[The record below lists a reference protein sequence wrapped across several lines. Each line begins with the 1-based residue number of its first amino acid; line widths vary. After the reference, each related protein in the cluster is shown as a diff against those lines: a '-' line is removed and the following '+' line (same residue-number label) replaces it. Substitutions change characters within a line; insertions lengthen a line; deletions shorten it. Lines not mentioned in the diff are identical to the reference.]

1 MNFPTL
7 ATATVII
14 LAASAPALAQDG
26 MASLHSQ
33 ARIGGKVCMTSHFH
47 NGQSTNA
54 PSRKAAEMAAVRDW
68 SSFTA
73 WEYGG
78 AWANFQLAA
87 AKSMKCSQAGN
98 TWGCNVEARPCR
110 R

>member
-1 MNFPTL
+1 MRFRVI
-7 ATATVII
+7 AAATVII
-14 LAASAPALAQDG
+14 AASSVSAQAQDG
-26 MASLHSQ
+26 MASLHAQ
-33 ARIGGKVCMTSHFH
+33 QRVGGKVCMTSHFH

-54 PSRKAAEMAAVRDW
+54 PSRKAAEMAAIRDW
-68 SSFTA
+68 TGFTA

-87 AKSMKCSQAGN
+87 SKSMKCSQSGS